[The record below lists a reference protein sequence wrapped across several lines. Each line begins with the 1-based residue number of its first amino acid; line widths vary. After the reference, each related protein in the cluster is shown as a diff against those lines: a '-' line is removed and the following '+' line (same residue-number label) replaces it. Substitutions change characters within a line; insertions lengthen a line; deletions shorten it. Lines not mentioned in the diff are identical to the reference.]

1 MSTDNL
7 HLVNLDPDIN
17 LFPAKVVEGLARAD
31 AQFALKRADYAL
43 LLRALAN
50 VVYRARLRSGGRIVD
65 PIDFKLWL
73 EELSEAIR

>member
-1 MSTDNL
+1 MTPDNL
-7 HLVNLDPDIN
+7 LSFDPEIS

-31 AQFALKRADYAL
+31 AEFSLKRADYAL